1 RRKCLRPTSF
11 CDRTQRYSPVQGR
24 DVYLA
29 RSSSGIVH
37 SRRKASSRCRLT
49 LMDSRQSL
57 FSYMDTRKESKQER
71 EETKTY
77 LKILDVYR
85 VYRVD
90 TGRCVDSIHPNPRN
104 ERSLSGIYSGALPLQ
119 SAPSAAIVGGPFA
132 CRCG

>member
-1 RRKCLRPTSF
+1 SPRPRCVFGAILFGDRPFTKEGFVSLPIDAHGFPSVVVLVYGYEERK
-11 CDRTQRYSPVQGR
+11 Q
-24 DVYLA
+24 
-29 RSSSGIVH
+29 
-37 SRRKASSRCRLT
+37 
-49 LMDSRQSL
+49 
-57 FSYMDTRKESKQER
+57 TRSKQER